1 MMAKGIYKDK
11 SGNTYRVVGTALH
24 ETSREYLVIY
34 ETHKCGTN
42 SNTFRAMPE
51 DSFKETFVYLKP
63 K

>member
-1 MMAKGIYKDK
+1 MVAKGIYKDK
-11 SGNTYRVVGTALH
+11 SGNTYRVIGTALH
-24 ETSREYLVIY
+24 ETNRGYLVIY

-51 DSFKETFVYLKP
+51 DLFKESFTYLKS